1 MIQFDMLFKSM
12 RFYILLF
19 FCTVSYS
26 CLSQSDIIT
35 ADSKKQIDAGK
46 TVLFEGLLDSY
57 HPIKMALVFDGE
69 DCSGSYT
76 LLSSDINFSLE
87 GDITSDT
94 IISMIE
100 LDDNDQISGYLMGTI
115 LDKTIDLT
123 WTDVK
128 KLTEHN
134 LALVRVKS
142 FSDNQFVP
150 QEKSLVKI
158 VGKSY
163 GKRIDLWQNVQE
175 KTINIVGDNFPF
187 FNFEYRCNDDCTKIE
202 STALHNE
209 SKYRAVQMVPFNEEK
224 ETITFYKKD
233 GTKYLFV
240 GKREETIYM
249 KHKTFADYR
258 VMIDLN
264 YPVTRSFK
272 FNQWIESNINE
283 VQQNIINEINGKLLH
298 DQGDLP
304 EERYQ
309 YESYS
314 WYDIDYISADIISGT
329 ITHTKSW
336 KSSTDKIAFIFDNKE
351 QKMLDLQDLFKSGFD
366 YSNFITTFLT
376 EQKSKLSAGTSDGP
390 KMKWINGD
398 NFDNISVSEMG
409 LICNSDYSVIFG
421 DSKIVIPFEAI
432 KKQLKNKSIKSE
444 FIN

>member
-1 MIQFDMLFKSM
+1 MIQFDPISKSK
-12 RFYILLF
+12 RFFIFSLLLIAAH
-19 FCTVSYS
+19 S
-26 CLSQSDIIT
+26 CLSQSDDTIVDVRNKMDVEG
-35 ADSKKQIDAGK
+35 A
-46 TVLFEGLLDSY
+46 VLYEGLLDNY
-57 HPIKMALVFDGE
+57 HPIKMVLAFEGK
-69 DCSGSYT
+69 DCSGHYT
-76 LLSSDINFSLE
+76 LESSDLSFSLE
-87 GDITSDT
+87 GDIEGDSV
-94 IISMIE
+94 ISMIE
-100 LDDNDQISGYLMGTI
+100 LDANDQISGYLMGVI
-115 LDKTIDLT
+115 LEDNINLK

-128 KLTEHN
+128 KLTEHKLV
-134 LALVRVKS
+134 LARVNK
-142 FSDNQFVP
+142 FIEKQFVP

-163 GKRIDLWQNVQE
+163 GKRIDLWQDVQE
-175 KTINIVGDNFPF
+175 QTINIVGENFPF

-202 STALHNE
+202 STSIRKDSE
-209 SKYRAVQMVPFNEEK
+209 YKTVQMVPFNEEK

-258 VMIDLN
+258 VMIDLS

-272 FNQWIESNINE
+272 FNQWIESNINK
-283 VQQNIINEINGKLLH
+283 VQQTLIEEINGKLVN
-298 DQGDLP
+298 DQGNIP

-309 YESYS
+309 YEAYS

-336 KSSTDKIAFIFDNKE
+336 KTTTEKIAFIFDNKE

-366 YSNFITTFLT
+366 HKDFMESFLA
-376 EQKSKLSAGTSDGP
+376 EQKKNMSAGTPDGP
-390 KMKWINGD
+390 KLKWISED
-398 NFDNISVSEMG
+398 NFDNISVNEMG

-421 DSKIVIPFEAI
+421 DSKFIIPFDAI
-432 KKQLKNKSIKSE
+432 KKHVRSKSIKNE